1 LGGHLQIGPH
11 YYPDRRT
18 NGVQII
24 MRGPHGQRLAADP
37 VYIRAH
43 DQPRG
48 SGFRWWHEEL
58 NVPPDLAWNPQ
69 QVVTGVM
76 GLGDLPAG
84 WSCPYTREQLG
95 REIAKVEAAVRTA
108 GDPASLEAVRAQNE
122 KLRECHFQL
131 GQNATYAGHLA
142 RIQVVSQLAAQKK
155 GRVGAGV
162 LDPGGRMRTPTISD
176 YCRQNPAACR
186 DVSISSEE
194 CAWYDLRCNLKENW
208 WKVLLGG
215 AAVVALYN
223 AAAGVGQ
230 RIGGGK

>member
-18 NGVQII
+18 NGVQVI

-43 DQPRG
+43 NQPRG
-48 SGFRWWHEEL
+48 SGFRWWVEDL

-95 REIAKVEAAVRTA
+95 REIAKVEAAAQVA

-131 GQNATYAGHLA
+131 GQNTAYKHHLDSIN
-142 RIQVVSQLAAQKK
+142 RVIQLIVHKKKRVAPGVVDPQT
-155 GRVGAGV
+155 GAYI
-162 LDPGGRMRTPTISD
+162 PPTQAE
-176 YCRQNPAACR
+176 YCRRNPEACR
-186 DVSISSEE
+186 NVSFSDE
-194 CAWYDLRCNLKENW
+194 CKWYDLRCSLEENW
-208 WKVLLGG
+208 WKILLGG

-230 RIGGGK
+230 RIGGAK